1 MMASRGSNPSGFL
14 IDDAAIL
21 KKLFRAM
28 EPSQWQSG
36 LVHERRQKAKRPLDE
51 QPLALK
57 SLMKR

>member
-1 MMASRGSNPSGFL
+1 MMASRGPDPCGFL

-28 EPSQWQSG
+28 EPSQRRSG

-51 QPLALK
+51 QPLA
-57 SLMKR
+57 